1 MTPESPLAIVLAL
14 AVAALLPVL
23 HYLFW
28 TWWLRVPGGEDELL
42 FAETRDGW
50 RIALARRR
58 PRGPA
63 RLPPVLLCHGIAVN
77 RQTLDFGLERYSLS
91 AFLSRAGFDC
101 FAIDLRGH
109 GDSRR
114 PRGAARRWNL
124 DTYLREDI
132 PAALDLVRARTGSE
146 QVLWVGHSQG
156 ALLGMAACALYPDRV
171 KALVQLAGPV
181 HFRAQQRIH
190 QLVALRWLPLGHLLK
205 IASRMVA
212 PWSGFWHPSVAQL
225 AVNSRN
231 MERRIYRRM
240 LANAMENLQPGV
252 LDHFALFIRED
263 TFRTWEGGDGAVD
276 YRAAS
281 ERATQPGLF
290 VSAEKDGFAP
300 PEVVLD
306 AFHHWG
312 GEPKRYWESGRDY
325 GHVDLLLGR
334 NAPEVVYPVV
344 RDFLLEVS
352 AAAQEVGVSAPP
364 ERNRP
369 SESAGV

>member
-1 MTPESPLAIVLAL
+1 MPPASPLAIAIALLVAILL
-14 AVAALLPVL
+14 AVA

-28 TWWLRVPGGEDELL
+28 TWWYRVPGGEDELL

-77 RQTLDFGLERYSLS
+77 RQTLDFGIERYSLS
-91 AFLSRAGFDC
+91 AFLARAGFDC

-114 PRGAARRWNL
+114 PRGASRRWNL

-132 PAALDLVRARTGSE
+132 PAALDLIRATTGSE

-181 HFRAQQRIH
+181 HFRAQERLRR
-190 QLVALRWLPLGHLLK
+190 LVALRLLPLGHLLK
-205 IASRMVA
+205 VSARMVA
-212 PWSGFWHPSVAQL
+212 PWSGYLHPAT
-225 AVNSRN
+225 AEIAINSRN
-231 MERRIYRRM
+231 MERPIYRR
-240 LANAMENLQPGV
+240 LLVNAIENLQPGV
-252 LDHFALFIRED
+252 LDHFALFIRDD
-263 TFRTWEGGDGAVD
+263 TFRAWDGSVD

-281 ERATQPGLF
+281 ERARQPALF
-290 VSAEKDGFAP
+290 LSAEKDGLAP

-306 AFHHWG
+306 GFHHWG
-312 GEPKRYWESGRDY
+312 GAPKRYWNSGRDY
-325 GHVDLLLGR
+325 GHCDLVLGR
-334 NAPEVVYPVV
+334 NAPEVVFPVI

-352 AAAQEVGVSAPP
+352 QSSGEVGAEPTP
-364 ERNRP
+364 ARKQP
-369 SESAGV
+369 SGSSAG

>member
-1 MTPESPLAIVLAL
+1 MTPDSPLAILLAL
-14 AVAALLPVL
+14 AVAFLLPVL

-28 TWWLRVPGGEDELL
+28 TWRLRAPGGEDELL

-58 PRGPA
+58 PRPPA

-77 RQTLDFGLERYSLS
+77 RQTLDFGIERYSLS

-132 PAALDLVRARTGSE
+132 PAALDLIRAQTGSE

-181 HFRAQQRIH
+181 HFRAQERIH
-190 QLVALRWLPLGHLLK
+190 RLVALRWLPLGHLLK
-205 IASRMVA
+205 IAARMVA
-212 PWSGFWHPSVAQL
+212 PWSGYWHPELAEL
-225 AVNSRN
+225 AVHARN
-231 MERRIYRRM
+231 VERPIYRRM

-252 LDHFALFIRED
+252 LDHFALFIRDD
-263 TFRTWEGGDGAVD
+263 TFRAWDGSVD

-281 ERATQPGLF
+281 ERVTQPGLF

-334 NAPEVVYPVV
+334 NAPEVVFPVV

-352 AAAQEVGVSAPP
+352 RAVDEVGERLTP
-364 ERNRP
+364 EQNRP
-369 SESAGV
+369 SGSVRV